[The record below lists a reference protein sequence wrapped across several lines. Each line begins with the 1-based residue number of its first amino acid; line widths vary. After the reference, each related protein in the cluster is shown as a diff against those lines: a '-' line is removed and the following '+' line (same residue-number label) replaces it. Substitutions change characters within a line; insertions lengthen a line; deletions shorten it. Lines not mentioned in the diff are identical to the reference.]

1 MRERFGRQRA
11 APGVKKLSNRQHPH
25 TDAFEKTIN
34 LEMIMSDISTFVD
47 SVYDLYDQAVS
58 DMEDDQKLPPRDILE
73 EVCQVLLNV
82 SCMREEGRFPSF
94 RVCFVSP
101 DSELLDTYIYSHVLL
116 FKEPIL
122 FTARELN
129 KLVPALN
136 ENMSYLMLDINER
149 PFKAIGII
157 ASYTAWQKI
166 VTRELASGNRMP
178 RIPNIFVGGPG
189 ELRLCFGETSIVNY
203 DAGRCVFFRT
213 DIFTSTPIAEELRNG
228 SNISEKERLQ
238 LLYRVLWEVGFFE
251 HGATILIVPSEE
263 ACEQF
268 IDIKYQLPSRFMFG
282 GGTNIEKPS
291 GKPKEKE
298 LVTYADMIA
307 KMTSV
312 DGAVVLTKDLDLLGF
327 GAEVLTDKMGSR
339 HPKMRFIG
347 YDDQDQTY
355 KTFQDNGMRHRAG
368 YRFCSAV
375 PGSVAFVIS
384 QDGVIE
390 ACTKHDGKVVVY
402 DNVALPMI

>member
-1 MRERFGRQRA
+1 MDQIFRRKSVF
-11 APGVKKLSNRQHPH
+11 S
-25 TDAFEKTIN
+25 
-34 LEMIMSDISTFVD
+34 SST
-47 SVYDLYDQAVS
+47 
-58 DMEDDQKLPPRDILE
+58 E
-73 EVCQVLLNV
+73 
-82 SCMREEGRFPSF
+82 
-94 RVCFVSP
+94 
-101 DSELLDTYIYSHVLL
+101 
-116 FKEPIL
+116 
-122 FTARELN
+122 
-129 KLVPALN
+129 
-136 ENMSYLMLDINER
+136 
-149 PFKAIGII
+149 
-157 ASYTAWQKI
+157 W
-166 VTRELASGNRMP
+166 
-178 RIPNIFVGGPG
+178 
-189 ELRLCFGETSIVNY
+189 
-203 DAGRCVFFRT
+203 
-213 DIFTSTPIAEELRNG
+213 
-228 SNISEKERLQ
+228 
-238 LLYRVLWEVGFFE
+238 
-251 HGATILIVPSEE
+251 IVPSEE

>member
-1 MRERFGRQRA
+1 
-11 APGVKKLSNRQHPH
+11 
-25 TDAFEKTIN
+25 
-34 LEMIMSDISTFVD
+34 
-47 SVYDLYDQAVS
+47 
-58 DMEDDQKLPPRDILE
+58 
-73 EVCQVLLNV
+73 
-82 SCMREEGRFPSF
+82 
-94 RVCFVSP
+94 
-101 DSELLDTYIYSHVLL
+101 
-116 FKEPIL
+116 
-122 FTARELN
+122 
-129 KLVPALN
+129 
-136 ENMSYLMLDINER
+136 MLDINER